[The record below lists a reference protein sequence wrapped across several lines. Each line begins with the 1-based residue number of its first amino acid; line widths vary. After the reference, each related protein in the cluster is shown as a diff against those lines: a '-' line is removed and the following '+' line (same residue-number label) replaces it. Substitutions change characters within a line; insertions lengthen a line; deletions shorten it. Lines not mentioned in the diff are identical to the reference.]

1 MLVPT
6 MRKDEYIVINDD
18 MFNFRKERTVELC
31 NVFRKYDVKYFARGI
46 RADRVDAEIARNL
59 SESGCMS
66 CGVGIESVD
75 NNSLKMMN
83 KHLTFE
89 QIERGCKLLM
99 DNNIEICGQFIIGN
113 IGDTLE
119 TVKKS
124 IEFGK
129 QLHVASFYPIYVL
142 PGTALEEYVIKN
154 NLMLP
159 EPYLV
164 TGLTGPKKNAYIFFE
179 TSIFSLED
187 RIKAIRLADEAGFLT

>member
-1 MLVPT
+1 
-6 MRKDEYIVINDD
+6 MRWPEYIIISDD
-18 MFNFRKERTVELC
+18 SFNISKKRTIELC

-83 KHLTFE
+83 KAITFE
-89 QIERGCKLLM
+89 QIERGCRLLM
-99 DNNIEICGQFIIGN
+99 DNNIDICGQFIIGN

-119 TVKKS
+119 TVEKS
-124 IEFGK
+124 IAFGK
-129 QLHVASFYPIYVL
+129 LLQVASFYPIYVL

-154 NLMLP
+154 NLILP
-159 EPYLV
+159 EPYPV
-164 TGLTGPKKNAYIFFE
+164 TDLTGYKKTAYIFFE
-179 TSIFSLED
+179 TSIFPLED
-187 RIKAIRLADEAGFLT
+187 RIKAIRLADEVGFLT

>member
-1 MLVPT
+1 MPI
-6 MRKDEYIVINDD
+6 YCSGSGISC
-18 MFNFRKERTVELC
+18 ELGSY
-31 NVFRKYDVKYFARGI
+31 RI
-46 RADRVDAEIARNL
+46 AEIARNL

-75 NNSLKMMN
+75 NNSLKTMN

-124 IEFGK
+124 
-129 QLHVASFYPIYVL
+129 VMS
-142 PGTALEEYVIKN
+142 
-154 NLMLP
+154 
-159 EPYLV
+159 
-164 TGLTGPKKNAYIFFE
+164 
-179 TSIFSLED
+179 
-187 RIKAIRLADEAGFLT
+187 